1 MKNESDIMDLEG
13 GKGTNRLSFRR
24 CLMVSERMAPT
35 RYVLAAISQDATT
48 NKQLVI
54 DLAKSASLTV
64 KVTREMSLS
73 ADQKTELHKRNPAL
87 AKVFDW

>member
-1 MKNESDIMDLEG
+1 
-13 GKGTNRLSFRR
+13 
-24 CLMVSERMAPT
+24 MAPT

-54 DLAKSASLTV
+54 DLAKSASLNV
-64 KVTREMSLS
+64 KVSREMSLS

-87 AKVFDW
+87 AKLFEWYVGLPLVSIQPSHSLHNA